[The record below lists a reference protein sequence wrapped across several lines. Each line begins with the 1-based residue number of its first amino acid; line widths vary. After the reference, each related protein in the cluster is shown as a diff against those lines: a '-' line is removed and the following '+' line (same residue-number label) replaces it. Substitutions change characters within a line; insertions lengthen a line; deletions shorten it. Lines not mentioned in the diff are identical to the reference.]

1 MTRTPA
7 ICNVLHTA
15 LYCRQ
20 YHREK
25 ADPAAASLRIF
36 SLATEKRGESFARV
50 TVPKRGDGSLLG
62 VAGKYSQEFG
72 TQFVWIA
79 SDENVRSHG
88 HRNRALGLLAERQ
101 ARNAE
106 VGGLFLDATGVGN
119 HDGCTG
125 LHAEEL
131 QIGQRVKDLELVRM
145 QSEIGNAL
153 SCPRVRGEYN

>member
-1 MTRTPA
+1 MFCTLPCIAVNTTGTRQT
-7 ICNVLHTA
+7 
-15 LYCRQ
+15 RQ
-20 YHREK
+20 
-25 ADPAAASLRIF
+25 AASLRIF
-36 SLATEKRGESFARV
+36 SLSTEQSGDSFARV

-62 VAGKYSQEFG
+62 VAGKYSEEFG

-79 SDENVRSHG
+79 SHENVRSQG
-88 HRNRALGLLAERQ
+88 NRNRALGVLAERQ

-106 VGGLFLDATGVGN
+106 VGGLFLDAAGVGN

-125 LHAEEL
+125 LHAKKL

-153 SCPRVRGEYN
+153 SG